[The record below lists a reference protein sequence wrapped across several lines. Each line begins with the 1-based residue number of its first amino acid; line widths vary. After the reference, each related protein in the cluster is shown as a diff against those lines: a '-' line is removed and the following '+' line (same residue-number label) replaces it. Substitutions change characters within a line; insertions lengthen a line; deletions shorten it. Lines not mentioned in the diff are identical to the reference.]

1 MKEEM
6 KRISN
11 GKEESDL
18 LYKPIQRVNTKLMKL
33 TMWKDWRKAERRYQK
48 GKGIRSVPLW
58 TPPG

>member
-18 LYKPIQRVNTKLMKL
+18 SIKPIQRVNTKLMKL
-33 TMWKDWRKAERRYQK
+33 TMWKDWRK
-48 GKGIRSVPLW
+48 S
-58 TPPG
+58 